1 MPDFWYNAQ
10 HKIVRADF
18 LRTLL
23 LDFRFAFESQN
34 KTFKVVFT
42 NGCFDLLHKGH
53 VEYLCKARNLG
64 NCLVVGINDDDSVSR
79 LKGPQRPVA
88 TLDSRQLVL
97 AGLECV
103 DYVVPFAQDTPLEL
117 IHLLRPDVLVK
128 GGDYSRDTIVGADF
142 VESYG
147 GKVVTIPLVEGQSTT
162 NLINKM
168 KI

>member
-1 MPDFWYNAQ
+1 MLDFWYNAQ
-10 HKIVRADF
+10 HKIVRADY

-34 KTFKVVFT
+34 KTFRVVFT

-64 NCLVVGINDDDSVSR
+64 NCLVVGINDDDSVRR

-117 IHLLRPDVLVK
+117 IHLLSPDVLVK